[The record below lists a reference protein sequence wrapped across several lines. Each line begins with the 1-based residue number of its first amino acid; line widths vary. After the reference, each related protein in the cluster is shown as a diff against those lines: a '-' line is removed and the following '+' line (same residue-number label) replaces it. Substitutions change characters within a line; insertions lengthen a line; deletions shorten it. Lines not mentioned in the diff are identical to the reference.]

1 VCCTVLVVEGVGCVE
16 MGVGIGLP
24 PCFWVACGVAPCT
37 GGVVFADTV
46 GIVVRVAAKVGEGV
60 GVVGVGVCRPGGV
73 LVGFT
78 ANIGADDECE
88 ASACAFTIPSTAP
101 MQERR
106 RKTIAHAA
114 LRARE
119 TVDLATLERVT
130 PLMIWLLNCPYSDI
144 REEGDEA

>member
-1 VCCTVLVVEGVGCVE
+1 MCCTVLVVEGVGNVE
-16 MGVGIGLP
+16 IGVGIGLP
-24 PCFWVACGVAPCT
+24 PCFCVDCGVAPCT
-37 GGVVFADTV
+37 GGVVFAGTV
-46 GIVVRVAAKVGEGV
+46 GIVVSVAANVGEGV

-78 ANIGADDECE
+78 VNVGVDGKCK
-88 ASACAFTIPSTAP
+88 ASACAFMIPSTAP

-114 LRARE
+114 IRARE
-119 TVDLATLERVT
+119 KIDVATLERVT
-130 PLMIWLLNCPYSDI
+130 PLIALLLDCPYSEI